1 VNLGGI
7 GEASTASKGLAATLA
22 LLKDTGKLH
31 ETEMWDGR
39 TNDKKPLALQ
49 RAREAAALPSGEHEG
64 KKFDF
69 NLDKYDEFGRKMTPK
84 EAFRDLCH
92 KFHGI
97 EPSKNK
103 KEKRLKQYQEEMKQK
118 KLAEKLAEE
127 GAVGSMESMKRV
139 QQVSHSPFLM
149 LDGKLRAG
157 QSSHAEG
164 GFAKS
169 DEEDGAKSAGA
180 AGNKKPA
187 ASKLGAVGGAAKV
200 AFQMSKPKQR

>member
-1 VNLGGI
+1 
-7 GEASTASKGLAATLA
+7 
-22 LLKDTGKLH
+22 
-31 ETEMWDGR
+31 
-39 TNDKKPLALQ
+39 
-49 RAREAAALPSGEHEG
+49 
-64 KKFDF
+64 
-69 NLDKYDEFGRKMTPK
+69 MTPK

-103 KEKRLKQYQEEMKQK
+103 KDKRLRQYQEEMKQK

-187 ASKLGAVGGAAKV
+187 ASKLGPSGA
-200 AFQMSKPKQR
+200 RRRWRYR